1 MKTELRIILQKMQ
14 KKELIDFIGLV
25 LEKPN
30 FWDNMDEYISHYF
43 CKDMFE
49 SIDFRLL
56 VYLTMPEN
64 RHLTTSVEINPFY
77 EFSSLDKIL
86 DIKKLKK
93 YVESDENIILDK
105 C

>member
-1 MKTELRIILQKMQ
+1 MKPELKIILQKMQ

-43 CKDMFE
+43 SEDMFE
-49 SIDFRLL
+49 SIDFKLL
-56 VYLTMPEN
+56 VYLSMPEN
-64 RHLTTSVEINPFY
+64 RNLTTPKEVNPFY
-77 EFSSLDKIL
+77 EFSSIDKIL
-86 DIKKLKK
+86 NVENLKK
-93 YVESDENIILDK
+93 YVSDENINLEK

>member
-1 MKTELRIILQKMQ
+1 MKPELKIILQKMQ

-30 FWDNMDEYISHYF
+30 IWENIDEYISHYF
-43 CKDMFE
+43 CEDMFE
-49 SIDFRLL
+49 SIDFKLL
-56 VYLTMPEN
+56 VYLSMPEN
-64 RHLTTSVEINPFY
+64 RNLTIPNEVNPFY

-86 DIKKLKK
+86 NVENLKK
-93 YVESDENIILDK
+93 YVSGENIHLEK